1 MGNAMIDRAAVAR
14 SPFQKTVIGGSDP
27 INCSSCDGCKMW
39 QKILDDLEIGDKVE
53 IDCGDTLI
61 VGKFLR
67 LFKSDAGK
75 WMMEVQVKKRVEL
88 VTTKEIERLR
98 VVR

>member
-1 MGNAMIDRAAVAR
+1 
-14 SPFQKTVIGGSDP
+14 
-27 INCSSCDGCKMW
+27 MW
-39 QKILDDLEIGDKVE
+39 QKTLDDLEIGDKVE

-75 WMMEVQVKKRVEL
+75 WMIEVQVKKRVEL

>member
-1 MGNAMIDRAAVAR
+1 
-14 SPFQKTVIGGSDP
+14 
-27 INCSSCDGCKMW
+27 MW
-39 QKILDDLEIGDKVE
+39 QKTLDDLEIGDNVE

-67 LFKSDAGK
+67 LFKNEAGN
-75 WMMEVQVKKRVEL
+75 WMIEVQVKKRVEL
-88 VTTKEIERLR
+88 VTIKEIELLR